1 MKINVKP
8 GFRSGM
14 IAVPASKSDTQ
25 RALICAGIAEGVSI
39 ISNIGCCDDEQAVLQ
54 IIKDLG
60 AEVQFIDQKTLQIK
74 GVTTLPNNLQLN
86 VGESGLATRLIIGLL
101 SCYGGRFT
109 ITGKGT
115 LLKRPLSIYAD
126 FFQNSGVLFNSSAN
140 FLPVELEGKLE
151 RENLL
156 VDGSESSQYIS
167 GILLGLPFLSPST
180 CLKVINLASKPY
192 VEMTLK
198 TLKAFGIEIENDD
211 FTSFKWIKPTTYK
224 ATNYTIESDWS
235 AASCWL
241 VAAAL
246 GADIQLKGL
255 SMVSKQAD
263 IQILRALEQA
273 NCFILNSDESIF
285 VDGSNRTTFEFDAT
299 DCPDLFPA
307 LTTLAAFTEGISK
320 IKGVNRLTTKES
332 SRGEVLQAEY
342 SKLGVHI
349 ELQDDCML
357 IHGQSKVN
365 GGEVSAHHDHRIAMC
380 FAIAGMFASETITI
394 EHAEAVSKSYPE
406 FWEHFEKLTLKM

>member
-1 MKINVKP
+1 MKIDVKP
-8 GFRSGM
+8 GFRSGI

-39 ISNIGCCDDEQAVLQ
+39 ISNVGCSDDEQAVLQ

-60 AEVQFIDQKTLQIK
+60 AEVQFIDQHTLQVTGI
-74 GVTTLPNNLQLN
+74 TTLPNNLQLN

-180 CLKVINLASKPY
+180 CLTVINLASKPY
-192 VEMTLK
+192 VEMTLA
-198 TLKAFGIEIENDD
+198 TLSAFGITIDNND
-211 FTSFKWIKPTTYK
+211 FKTFQWRQTSSYK

-246 GADIQLKGL
+246 GADVQLKGL
-255 SMVSKQAD
+255 SMASKQAD
-263 IQILRALEQA
+263 IQILRALERA
-273 NCFILNSDESIF
+273 NCKLLSTDECIEI
-285 VDGSNRTTFEFDAT
+285 DGSTRVPFEFDAT

-307 LTTLAAFTEGISK
+307 LTTLAAFTVGVSK

-342 SKLGVHI
+342 SKLGVNI
-349 ELQDDCML
+349 ELQDDWML
-357 IHGQSKVN
+357 IHGKSKVS

>member
-1 MKINVKP
+1 MKIDVKP
-8 GFRSGM
+8 GFRSGI

-25 RALICAGIAEGVSI
+25 RALICAGIADGVSI
-39 ISNIGCCDDEQAVLQ
+39 ISNVGCSDDEQAVLQ
-54 IIKDLG
+54 IIQDLG
-60 AEVQFIDQKTLQIK
+60 AEVQFIDQKTLQVK
-74 GVTTLPNNLQLN
+74 GITILPNNLQLN

-109 ITGKGT
+109 ISGKGT

-126 FFQNSGVLFNSSAN
+126 FFQNSGVIFTSSSN
-140 FLPVELEGKLE
+140 FLPVEIEGKLQ

-180 CLKVINLASKPY
+180 CLTVINLASKPY
-192 VEMTLK
+192 VEMTLA
-198 TLKAFGIEIENDD
+198 TLSAFGVTIDNND
-211 FTSFKWIKPTTYK
+211 FKTFQWRETSSYK

-246 GADIQLKGL
+246 GADIHLKGL
-255 SMVSKQAD
+255 SLNSKQAD
-263 IQILRALEQA
+263 IQVLKALENA
-273 NCFILNSDESIF
+273 NCFIFNSDESICI
-285 VDGSNRTTFEFDAT
+285 DGSNRTTFEFDAT

-307 LTTLAAFTEGISK
+307 LTTLAAFSVGVSK
-320 IKGVNRLTTKES
+320 IKGVNRLIKKES

-342 SKLGVHI
+342 SKLGVNI
-349 ELQDDCML
+349 ELQDDWML
-357 IHGQSKVN
+357 IHGKSKVS

-380 FAIAGMFASETITI
+380 FAIAGMFASDPITI

-406 FWEHFEKLTLKM
+406 FWEHLEKLS

>member
-1 MKINVKP
+1 MKIDVKP
-8 GFRSGM
+8 GFRSGI

-39 ISNIGCCDDEQAVLQ
+39 ISNVGCSDDEQAVLQ
-54 IIKDLG
+54 IIQDLG
-60 AEVQFIDQKTLQIK
+60 AEVQFIDQHTLQVTGI
-74 GVTTLPNNLQLN
+74 TTLPNNLQLN

-180 CLKVINLASKPY
+180 CLTVINLASKPY
-192 VEMTLK
+192 VEMTLA
-198 TLKAFGIEIENDD
+198 TLSAFGITIDNND
-211 FTSFKWIKPTTYK
+211 FKTFQWRQTSSYK

-246 GADIQLKGL
+246 GADVQLKGL
-255 SMVSKQAD
+255 SMASKQAD
-263 IQILRALEQA
+263 IQILRALERA
-273 NCFILNSDESIF
+273 NCKLLSTDECIEI
-285 VDGSNRTTFEFDAT
+285 DGSTRVPFEFDAT

-307 LTTLAAFTEGISK
+307 LTTLAAFSVGVSK

-342 SKLGVHI
+342 SKLGVNI
-349 ELQDDCML
+349 ELQDDWML
-357 IHGQSKVN
+357 IHGKSKVS

-406 FWEHFEKLTLKM
+406 FWEHLEKLS

>member
-8 GFRSGM
+8 GFRSGI

-39 ISNIGCCDDEQAVLQ
+39 ISNVGCSDDEQAVLQ
-54 IIKDLG
+54 IIQDLG
-60 AEVQFIDQKTLQIK
+60 AEVQFIDQKTLQVK
-74 GVTTLPNNLQLN
+74 GITTLPNNLQLN

-101 SCYGGRFT
+101 GCYGGRFT

-180 CLKVINLASKPY
+180 CLTVINLASKPY
-192 VEMTLK
+192 VEMTLA
-198 TLKAFGIEIENDD
+198 TLNAFGITIDNND
-211 FTSFKWIKPTTYK
+211 FKTFQWRQTSSYK

-246 GADIQLKGL
+246 GADIHLKGL

-273 NCFILNSDESIF
+273 NCFILNYDESIF

-307 LTTLAAFTEGISK
+307 LTTLAAFSVGVSK
-320 IKGVNRLTTKES
+320 IKGVNRLIKKES

-342 SKLGVHI
+342 SKLGVNI
-349 ELQDDCML
+349 ELQDDWML
-357 IHGQSKVN
+357 IHGKSKVS

-380 FAIAGMFASETITI
+380 FAIAGMFASDPITI
-394 EHAEAVSKSYPE
+394 EYAEAVSKSYPE
-406 FWEHFEKLTLKM
+406 FWEHLEKLS

>member
-8 GFRSGM
+8 GFRSGI

-39 ISNIGCCDDEQAVLQ
+39 ISNVGCSDDEQAVLQ
-54 IIKDLG
+54 IIQDLG
-60 AEVQFIDQKTLQIK
+60 AEVQFIDQKTLQVK
-74 GVTTLPNNLQLN
+74 GITTLPNNLQLN

-126 FFQNSGVLFNSSAN
+126 FFQNSGVIFTSSSN
-140 FLPVELEGKLE
+140 FLPVEIEGKLQ
-151 RENLL
+151 RENLQ

-180 CLKVINLASKPY
+180 CLTVINLASKPY
-192 VEMTLK
+192 VEMTLA
-198 TLKAFGIEIENDD
+198 TLNAFGITIDNND
-211 FTSFKWIKPTTYK
+211 FKTFQWRQTSSYK

-246 GADIQLKGL
+246 GADIHLKGL
-255 SMVSKQAD
+255 SLNSKQAD
-263 IQILRALEQA
+263 IQVLKALENA
-273 NCFILNSDESIF
+273 NCFILNSDESIRI
-285 VDGSNRTTFEFDAT
+285 DGSNRTTFEFDAT

-307 LTTLAAFTEGISK
+307 LTTLAAFSVGVSK
-320 IKGVNRLTTKES
+320 IKGVNRLIKKES

-342 SKLGVHI
+342 SKLGVNI
-349 ELQDDCML
+349 ELQDDWML
-357 IHGQSKVN
+357 IHGKSKVS

-380 FAIAGMFASETITI
+380 FAIAGMFASDPITI
-394 EHAEAVSKSYPE
+394 EYAEAVSKSYPE
-406 FWEHFEKLTLKM
+406 FWEHLEKLS

>member
-1 MKINVKP
+1 MKIDVKP
-8 GFRSGM
+8 GFRSGI

-39 ISNIGCCDDEQAVLQ
+39 ISNVGCSEDEQAVLQ
-54 IIKDLG
+54 IIQDLG
-60 AEVQFIDQKTLQIK
+60 AEVQFIDQKTLQVK
-74 GVTTLPNNLQLN
+74 GITILPNNLQLN

-109 ITGKGT
+109 ISGKGT

-126 FFQNSGVLFNSSAN
+126 FFQNSGVIFTTSSN
-140 FLPVELEGKLE
+140 FLPVEIEGKLQ
-151 RENLL
+151 RENLQ

-180 CLKVINLASKPY
+180 CLTVINLASKPY
-192 VEMTLK
+192 VEMTLA
-198 TLKAFGIEIENDD
+198 TLSAFGITIDNND
-211 FTSFKWIKPTTYK
+211 FKTFQWRETSSYK

-246 GADIQLKGL
+246 GADIHLKGL
-255 SMVSKQAD
+255 SLNSKQAD
-263 IQILRALEQA
+263 IQVLKALENA
-273 NCFILNSDESIF
+273 NCFIFNSDESICI
-285 VDGSNRTTFEFDAT
+285 DGSNRTTFEFDAT

-307 LTTLAAFTEGISK
+307 LTTLAAFTVGVSK

-342 SKLGVHI
+342 AKLGVKI
-349 ELQDDCML
+349 ELQDDWMH
-357 IHGQSKVN
+357 IHGKSKVS

-380 FAIAGMFASETITI
+380 FAIAGMFASDPITI
-394 EHAEAVSKSYPE
+394 EYAEAVSKSYPE
-406 FWEHFEKLTLKM
+406 FWEHLDKLT

>member
-1 MKINVKP
+1 M
-8 GFRSGM
+8 
-14 IAVPASKSDTQ
+14 
-25 RALICAGIAEGVSI
+25 
-39 ISNIGCCDDEQAVLQ
+39 
-54 IIKDLG
+54 
-60 AEVQFIDQKTLQIK
+60 
-74 GVTTLPNNLQLN
+74 
-86 VGESGLATRLIIGLL
+86 
-101 SCYGGRFT
+101 
-109 ITGKGT
+109 
-115 LLKRPLSIYAD
+115 SIYAD

-211 FTSFKWIKPTTYK
+211 FKSFKWIKPTTYK

-273 NCFILNSDESIF
+273 NCKMLSMEECIEI
-285 VDGSNRTTFEFDAT
+285 DGSTRVPFEFDAT

-307 LTTLAAFTEGISK
+307 LATLAAFTAGVST
-320 IKGVNRLTTKES
+320 IKGVNRLATKES
-332 SRGEVLQAEY
+332 SRGEVLRSEFAQ
-342 SKLGVHI
+342 LGINI
-349 ELQDDCML
+349 ELQNNYML
-357 IHGQSKVN
+357 IHGKSKVN
-365 GGEVSAHHDHRIAMC
+365 GGTVSSHHDHRIAMC
-380 FAIAGMFASETITI
+380 FAIAGMFASEIITI

>member
-1 MKINVKP
+1 MKIDVKP
-8 GFRSGM
+8 RFRSGI

-39 ISNIGCCDDEQAVLQ
+39 ISNVGSSDDEQAVLQ
-54 IIKDLG
+54 IIQDLG
-60 AEVQFIDQKTLQIK
+60 AEAQFVDQKTLQIK

-140 FLPVELEGKLE
+140 FLPVELEGKLK
-151 RENLL
+151 REKLL

-180 CLKVINLASKPY
+180 CLTVINLASKPY
-192 VEMTLK
+192 VEMTLA
-198 TLKAFGIEIENDD
+198 TLSAFGITIDNND
-211 FTSFKWIKPTTYK
+211 FKTFQWRQTSSYK

-246 GADIQLKGL
+246 GADIHLKGL
-255 SMVSKQAD
+255 SLNSKQAD
-263 IQILRALEQA
+263 IQVLKALENA
-273 NCFILNSDESIF
+273 NCFIFNSDESICI
-285 VDGSNRTTFEFDAT
+285 DGSNRTTFEFDAT

-357 IHGQSKVN
+357 IHGNSKVN

-380 FAIAGMFASETITI
+380 FAIAGMFASDPITI

-406 FWEHFEKLTLKM
+406 FWEHFEKLT

>member
-8 GFRSGM
+8 GFRSGI

-39 ISNIGCCDDEQAVLQ
+39 ISNVGCSDDEQAVLQ
-54 IIKDLG
+54 IIQDLG
-60 AEVQFIDQKTLQIK
+60 AEVQFIDQKTLQVK
-74 GVTTLPNNLQLN
+74 GITTLPNNLQLN

-126 FFQNSGVLFNSSAN
+126 FFQNSGVIFTSSSN
-140 FLPVELEGKLE
+140 FLPVEIEGKLQ
-151 RENLL
+151 RENLQ

-180 CLKVINLASKPY
+180 CLTVINLASKPY
-192 VEMTLK
+192 VEMTLA
-198 TLKAFGIEIENDD
+198 TLNAFGITIDNND
-211 FTSFKWIKPTTYK
+211 FKTFQWRQTSSYK

-246 GADIQLKGL
+246 GADIHLKGL
-255 SMVSKQAD
+255 SLNSKQAD
-263 IQILRALEQA
+263 IQVLKSLENA
-273 NCFILNSDESIF
+273 NCFIHNSDESICI
-285 VDGSNRTTFEFDAT
+285 DGSNRTTFEFDAT

-307 LTTLAAFTEGISK
+307 LTTLAAFSVGVSK
-320 IKGVNRLTTKES
+320 IKGVNRLIKKES

-342 SKLGVHI
+342 SKLGVNI
-349 ELQDDCML
+349 ELQDDWML
-357 IHGQSKVN
+357 IHGKSKVS

-380 FAIAGMFASETITI
+380 FAIAGMFASDPITI
-394 EHAEAVSKSYPE
+394 EYAEAVSKSYPE
-406 FWEHFEKLTLKM
+406 FWEHLEKLS